1 LGQWRKSNGKPA
13 LNQRKYVRKMGIREQ
28 KDASAESIGTW
39 QPLVCR
45 LDLALLGRFSAV
57 GPEGTARTISAKK
70 NRALL
75 AVLALSPGMAAT
87 RERLAGLLWGDRPD
101 EQARSS
107 LRQSL
112 AALRKELGDADE
124 AILQVKDDSVRLCAT
139 TVGVDVAAFLKS
151 GQADGIEPLREAA
164 RLYRGELLS
173 DFGNREEGFEGWLS
187 IERAQLRQ
195 EAIRILEKL
204 AWLESGNERL
214 VVAQKLVS
222 LDPLREA
229 SQRLLM
235 HSQFSLGERGLALK
249 QFDDLKTLLRDELGV
264 APATETQQLAN
275 QIADDTAAQ
284 SGSGTTELPSA
295 KRSDKAV
302 VAVMPFSNMSG
313 DPEQDYFA
321 DGMTEDII
329 TDLSRFSGISVVA
342 RNTVFAYKGKTPNI
356 REVCH
361 RLNARAVLEGSIRKS
376 GQRVRITAQLTDGIS
391 GTHLWADRYDRDLT
405 DIFALQDEIA
415 HHIVEQLRIKLLPGE
430 LAAEHAAA
438 VKFDAYNCYVKG
450 RHFFHV
456 GTKPALT
463 LARKM
468 FDLATTHDPSY
479 AKAFAGVALCD
490 ARLRSWHGVE
500 IPVGD
505 MLAAATRALAMDE
518 NLAEAQ
524 AAYGIAAAQDGR
536 PMEAAAA
543 FEKAIAL
550 DSESYDGHFFY
561 AWHCLANG
569 NIEKSAALYRRAT
582 ELQPD
587 DFRSPIYLRS
597 VLHALGDES
606 EARKFSLLGLERA
619 EKAFRLHPDSPDAV
633 QLGACVLASL
643 GECDRAREWLAH
655 SLAID
660 PDGMLSK
667 YNSACVHALLGE
679 SEVAVVL
686 LEEWLKQADRHA
698 RRWFL
703 IDADLASLR
712 QHPRYQVLQELAG

>member
-1 LGQWRKSNGKPA
+1 
-13 LNQRKYVRKMGIREQ
+13 MGIREQ
-28 KDASAESIGTW
+28 KNAATRGIGIG
-39 QPLVCR
+39 QPGACR
-45 LDLALLGRFSAV
+45 LGLALLGRFSAT
-57 GPEGTARTISAKK
+57 GPTGIPRTISAKK

-75 AVLALSPGMAAT
+75 AVLALSPGMVAT

-124 AILQVKDDSVRLCAT
+124 AILQVKDDTVRLCAN

-151 GQADGIEPLREAA
+151 GQANEIEPLREAA

-173 DFGNREEGFEGWLS
+173 DFGNRDEGFEGWLS

-214 VVAQKLVS
+214 AVAQKLVS

-264 APATETQQLAN
+264 EPAVETQQLAS
-275 QIADDTAAQ
+275 QIAEGTAAQ
-284 SGSGTTELPSA
+284 SGSSGTAEPLAA
-295 KRSDKAV
+295 KPSDKPV
-302 VAVMPFSNMSG
+302 VAVLPFSNMSG

-329 TDLSRFSGISVVA
+329 TDLSRFSGISVIA

-376 GQRVRITAQLTDGIS
+376 GQRVRITAQLTDGVS

-415 HHIVEQLRIKLLPGE
+415 RTIVEQLRIKLLPGE
-430 LAAEHAAA
+430 LAAEHAAG
-438 VKFDAYNCYVKG
+438 VKFDAYNCYLKG
-450 RHFFHV
+450 RQFFHV
-456 GTKPALT
+456 GTRSSLA
-463 LARKM
+463 LARRLFECSTKCESG
-468 FDLATTHDPSY
+468 PRY
-479 AKAFAGVALCD
+479 AKAFAGIALSN
-490 ARLRSWHGVE
+490 ARLRAWHGDN
-500 IPVGD
+500 IPVTEI
-505 MLAAATRALAMDE
+505 LAAATTARALDAG
-518 NLAEAQ
+518 LAEAQ
-524 AAYGIAAAQDGR
+524 AAYGIAASQDGR
-536 PMEAAAA
+536 SSEATAA
-543 FEKAIAL
+543 FEKAIEL
-550 DSESYDGHFFY
+550 DPDSYDAHFFY

-569 NIEKSAALYRRAT
+569 NISKSADLYRRAT

-597 VLHALGDES
+597 VFQALGDES
-606 EARKFSLLGLERA
+606 ESRKFSLLGLERA
-619 EKAFRLHPDSPDAV
+619 EKAFRLHPDSPDAA
-633 QLGACVLASL
+633 QLGACILASL
-643 GECDRAREWLAH
+643 GECDRAKEWLSH

-667 YNSACVHALLGE
+667 YNSACVLAMLGE
-679 SEVAVVL
+679 SEAAVVL
-686 LEEWLKQADRHA
+686 LEDWLKQADRHA

-703 IDADLASLR
+703 IDADLVSLR
-712 QHPRYQVLQELAG
+712 QHPRYQVLRELAS

>member
-1 LGQWRKSNGKPA
+1 
-13 LNQRKYVRKMGIREQ
+13 MGIREQ
-28 KDASAESIGTW
+28 KDASTDGIGTGE
-39 QPLVCR
+39 LGVCR
-45 LDLALLGRFSAV
+45 LDLALLGPFSA
-57 GPEGTARTISAKK
+57 GGAGGKALAISAKK

-75 AVLALSPGMAAT
+75 TVLALSPGMAAS
-87 RERLAGLLWGDRPD
+87 RERLAGLLWGDSPD

-112 AALRKELGDADE
+112 AALRKELGDTNE
-124 AILQVKDDSVRLCAT
+124 AILQVKDDTVRLCTT
-139 TVGVDVAAFLKS
+139 TVAVDVTAFLKA
-151 GQADGIEPLREAA
+151 GQADEIEALRQAA
-164 RLYRGELLS
+164 SLYRGELLS

-204 AWLESGNERL
+204 TWLESGNERL
-214 VVAQKLVS
+214 AVAQKLVA

-235 HSQFSLGERGLALK
+235 HSLFCLGERGLALK
-249 QFDDLKTLLRDELGV
+249 QFDDLKNLLRDELGV
-264 APATETQQLAN
+264 EPAAETKQLAS
-275 QIADDTAAQ
+275 QLAEGVAFRPDGTA
-284 SGSGTTELPSA
+284 EPLSA
-295 KRSDKAV
+295 KRGEKPV
-302 VAVMPFSNMSG
+302 VAVLPFSNMSG

-342 RNTVFAYKGKTPNI
+342 RNTVFAYKGKTPNV
-356 REVCH
+356 REVCLRH
-361 RLNARAVLEGSIRKS
+361 NARAILEGSIRKS
-376 GQRVRITAQLTDGIS
+376 GQRVRITAQLTDGAS
-391 GTHLWADRYDRDLT
+391 GTHLWADRYDRELT

-415 HHIVEQLRIKLLPGE
+415 QAIVAQLRIKLLPGE
-430 LAAEHAAA
+430 GAAEHAATT
-438 VKFDAYNCYVKG
+438 KFDAYNCYVKG

-456 GTKPALT
+456 GTKQALK

-468 FDLATTHDPSY
+468 FGMAVVLDPSY
-479 AKAFAGVALCD
+479 AKAFAGIALCD

-500 IPVGD
+500 ISIAD
-505 MLAAATRALAMDE
+505 MLTAATRALAMDE

-524 AAYGIAAAQDGR
+524 TAYGIATAQDGR
-536 PMEAAAA
+536 LAEAATS

-550 DSESYDGHFFY
+550 DPESYDAHFFY
-561 AWHCLANG
+561 AWYSLANG
-569 NIEKSAALYRRAT
+569 NVDKSAALYRRAT
-582 ELQPD
+582 ELRPD

-597 VLHALGDES
+597 VLHALGDE
-606 EARKFSLLGLERA
+606 AGAKKFSLLGLERA

-643 GECDRAREWLAH
+643 GESDRAREWLAH

-667 YNSACVHALLGE
+667 YNSACVHAMLGE
-679 SEVAVVL
+679 SDLAIVL
-686 LEEWLKQADRHA
+686 LEEWLKQADRPA

-703 IDADLASLR
+703 IDADLTSLR
-712 QHPRYQVLQELAG
+712 LHPRYQALQDLAG